1 MEIVLAKIFVFW
13 RASSSYT
20 KWVYKIVFLSFVYKR
35 KRKSLNII
43 VVVVVVVTVVA
54 VVVVAFAVVA
64 FATKDKIA
72 MQLCFAVGGAVT
84 VVVVFQLNYL
94 LIKKRYKLIKLSK
107 SGVI

>member
-43 VVVVVVVTVVA
+43 VVVVVVTVVV

-72 MQLCFAVGGAVT
+72 MQLCWAVGGAVT

-94 LIKKRYKLIKLSK
+94 LIKKE
-107 SGVI
+107 V